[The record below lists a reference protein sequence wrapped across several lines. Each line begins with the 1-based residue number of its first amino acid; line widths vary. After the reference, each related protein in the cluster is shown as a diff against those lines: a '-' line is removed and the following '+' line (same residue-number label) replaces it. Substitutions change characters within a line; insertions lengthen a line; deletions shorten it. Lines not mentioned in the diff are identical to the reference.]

1 MDLYL
6 INEVFWYYL
15 IVMVEVVVA
24 VKVRIVI
31 YIAYTLDEIGS
42 ANWGYI
48 KFQYFVIYFN

>member
-1 MDLYL
+1 
-6 INEVFWYYL
+6 
-15 IVMVEVVVA
+15 MVEVVVA